1 MDVVIGTHAVLSKK
15 IECRHLGL
23 LVVDE
28 EQRFGVMQKE
38 KWKSWSKK
46 LDVLT
51 LSATPIPR
59 TLHMSLTGV
68 RDMVAMTQPP
78 ANRHAIQTYVTEYDD
93 TIVKDA
99 ILHEK
104 ARGGQTY
111 FIYNRIESIRAMEAH
126 LRDILP
132 SDVTIAVAYGQM
144 DGRTLEKIMVDFFE
158 KKYDVLLC
166 TTIIENGVGSA

>member
-1 MDVVIGTHAVLSKK
+1 MREKRNTVETGKRRNGCSHWNACRSVKK

-111 FIYNRIESIRAMEAH
+111 FIYNRIE
-126 LRDILP
+126 
-132 SDVTIAVAYGQM
+132 VYG
-144 DGRTLEKIMVDFFE
+144 RWKPFE
-158 KKYDVLLC
+158 GY
-166 TTIIENGVGSA
+166 SAF